1 MRFGS
6 EQIGPRGLLLLG
18 ATGIA
23 GVILAIHGSGH
34 GPLATPT
41 GITKPASASAGRAG
55 PSTPAHQPTTTTS
68 PSSSATTAPH
78 QKLGPR
84 LASTPYA
91 SYAYRLYPGPQSAQ
105 ARSATAGFNISIT
118 PSPAAITVRVSGV
131 GVAKTQTLTYP
142 AGDRVYFV
150 EASFGDDST
159 NAEYNLGDD
168 GLVVTNASG
177 RIVE

>member
-1 MRFGS
+1 MRLGS

-23 GVILAIHGSGH
+23 GVILALQGSGH

-41 GITKPASASAGRAG
+41 GITKPPSASPARTGQ
-55 PSTPAHQPTTTTS
+55 STPAHQSTTTTS
-68 PSSSATTAPH
+68 PSSSASTAPH
-78 QKLGPR
+78 QKLGPK
-84 LASTPYA
+84 LASTQYA

-118 PSPAAITVRVSGV
+118 PSPTAITVRVSGA

-168 GLVVTNASG
+168 GLVVTDAYG